1 MVICC
6 YNSASRIGDTLEH
19 LARQKLGTFAYELVM
34 VDNNC
39 SDDTASVAEKKWQG
53 LGSPYPLILV
63 QESKPGLSHARKTGV
78 GAASGAFIVFC
89 DDDNWLSPGYLHEVV
104 TLFQTYPQVG
114 ALGGY
119 GSACSDAAFPDWFSA
134 FQHGYAVGKPDLDTG
149 FLPSGNYLTGAGM
162 AVRRELFL
170 RLFDRQDSLLTDRAG
185 KELSSGGDTE
195 ICLRVLLSG
204 YSLYYS
210 SDLHF
215 RHFIPQS
222 RLRPEYRDRLF
233 QGFTSGASQI
243 SAYELLWQLK
253 RASLPSKVAAL
264 LKASLRLPFSRLG
277 LVSRWD
283 VRRDA
288 AVLFALTGCF
298 SRWADPAVTQ
308 ICNGMTIQL
317 W

>member
-6 YNSASRIGDTLEH
+6 YNSAARIVPTLTH
-19 LARQKLGTFAYELVM
+19 LAAQELGSLSCELLL
-34 VDNNC
+34 VDNKC
-39 SDDTASVAEKKWQG
+39 TDDTVSVVEKTWQD

-63 QESKPGLSHARKTGV
+63 DEPKPGLSHARKTGV

-89 DDDNWLSPGYLHEVV
+89 DDDNWLSPGYLHEVAN
-104 TLFQTYPQVG
+104 LFQKYPRVG

-119 GSACSDAAFPDWFSA
+119 GMACSDAAFPDWFSA

-149 FLPSGNYLTGAGM
+149 FLPSGIYLTGAGM

-170 RLFDRQDSLLTDRAG
+170 KLFDRQDSLLTDRAG

-210 SDLHF
+210 NDLHF
-215 RHFIPQS
+215 RHFIPKS

-243 SAYELLWQLK
+243 NAYELLWQLK
-253 RASLPSKVAAL
+253 RASFASKVGAL
-264 LKASLRLPFSRLG
+264 VKASFRLPFSRLG
-277 LVSRWD
+277 LVARWD
-283 VRRDA
+283 ARRDA
-288 AVLFALTGCF
+288 AVIFALTGCF
-298 SRWADPAVTQ
+298 SRWADTCVIQ
-308 ICNGMTIQL
+308 ICNGMPIQL